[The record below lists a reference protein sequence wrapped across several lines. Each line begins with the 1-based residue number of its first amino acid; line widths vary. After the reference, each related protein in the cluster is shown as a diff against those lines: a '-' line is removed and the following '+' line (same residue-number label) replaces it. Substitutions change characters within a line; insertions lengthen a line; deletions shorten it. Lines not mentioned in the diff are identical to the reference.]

1 MQTEQNTLL
10 VVWTMDDF
18 ELIWYPSPDSHL
30 VIPLV
35 LSMFP
40 PLLKLVWQ
48 NRVINHGIDDYEFP
62 TWMEIFH
69 IEVHLD
75 EAWQLLV
82 RWPRSMR
89 HLI

>member
-1 MQTEQNTLL
+1 
-10 VVWTMDDF
+10 MDDF
-18 ELIWYPSPDSHL
+18 ELTDSRL
-30 VIPLV
+30 AIPLV

-40 PLLKLVWQ
+40 SLLKQVWQ
-48 NRVINHGIDDYEFP
+48 NRVINHGMDDYEFP
-62 TWMEIFH
+62 TWEEIFH

-82 RWPRSMR
+82 RCPRSIR